1 MLTEKDKLTVMQSN
15 LAAIEMLAQ
24 RSLNRFAMRQNLL
37 RKTMMTAVVIPTLLA
52 GLAICPI

>member
-37 RKTMMTAVVIPTLLA
+37 QKTMMTDNAMFIL
-52 GLAICPI
+52 